1 MANPNFEQIY
11 GKSVTD
17 VNNGLNNLGVVD
29 EAVLD
34 ARLGVQ
40 RLLSRLVDRYKALV
54 LLGIKL
60 NTYSAEVSVDNI
72 DINTQ
77 RQVFTITIDMAI
89 SADSTENE
97 AGIPF

>member
-1 MANPNFEQIY
+1 MPNPTFPQIY
-11 GKSVTD
+11 GQNFDNVSIALNALNVSDD
-17 VNNGLNNLGVVD
+17 V
-29 EAVLD
+29 VLD

-40 RLLSRLVDRYKALV
+40 KLLNLLVEKNKALL

-89 SADSTENE
+89 SADSAENE